1 LLICTTWALVL
12 RLFNSDPQLERFF
25 YLAEEYNCRIVE
37 DRSLTAQQ
45 NDNMHHILIIFV
57 VYDIIF
63 FGVKTVLKVRN
74 NKQRTAKEIAYVPI
88 PKGGIKMSMSH

>member
-1 LLICTTWALVL
+1 M
-12 RLFNSDPQLERFF
+12 
-25 YLAEEYNCRIVE
+25 
-37 DRSLTAQQ
+37 TAQQ

-63 FGVKTVLKVRN
+63 FGVTVLKVRN